1 MRSTPGVQGR
11 PRSYDDI
18 AAAALVCFARDG
30 FDVSL
35 RTVAAEAGVSAALI
49 VHHFGSK
56 QGLRD
61 AVDDLVLGVSEEKLR
76 LYDAEG
82 AGAAIGFV
90 ADLMADGN
98 MPRYLARVLA
108 AGDDRGTRLFESFV
122 SVTEKAVA
130 GIEPPLPEPRLTAAL
145 LVTHSLGLMTMSE
158 QFAAATGVHPYRGGD
173 DLVRLLAA
181 ALGIYKGAL
190 APLLP

>member
-1 MRSTPGVQGR
+1 MMLNMRSTRQ
-11 PRSYDDI
+11 DI
-18 AAAALVCFARDG
+18 AAAALRCFARDG

-56 QGLRD
+56 QGLRE
-61 AVDDLVLGVSEEKLR
+61 AVDDLVLGVGEEKLR

-82 AGAAIGFV
+82 IAAAITFV
-90 ADLMADGN
+90 AGLMADGDV
-98 MPRYLARVLA
+98 PRYLARVLA
-108 AGDDRGTRLFESFV
+108 AGDDRGTRLFASFV
-122 SVTEKAVA
+122 DVTEKALA
-130 GIEPPLPEPRLTAAL
+130 GLDVVEPRVTAAL

-158 QFAAATGVHPYRGGD
+158 QFAAATGVHPYRGD
-173 DLVRLLAA
+173 DVHRMLVA

-190 APLLP
+190 APMLPS